1 MNICLE
7 FVKVF
12 VKKDLVLKIYIFDDN
27 LENFLLWKVLF
38 KNVVKEFSFIF
49 MEEMDLLI

>member
-38 KNVVKEFSFIF
+38 KNVVIEFIV
-49 MEEMDLLI
+49 LYLWR